1 MLHWFKFSGLGGH
14 KEIQRAMES
23 FAPIKDPDLFNNT
36 PETTNRLNKSPKHR
50 YHSNKRP
57 LTHPVENPELSLD
70 TGDKVIHNTFGEG
83 LVINCVP
90 SGGDFELT
98 VAFKD
103 DHGIKRLLLSLAP
116 IQKVE

>member
-1 MLHWFKFSGLGGH
+1 MNKPPNHRSH
-14 KEIQRAMES
+14 
-23 FAPIKDPDLFNNT
+23 
-36 PETTNRLNKSPKHR
+36 TNKGS
-50 YHSNKRP
+50 
-57 LTHPVENPELSLD
+57 LTHPVERPELSLD

-98 VAFKD
+98 VAFRD

-116 IQKVE
+116 IQKVQ